1 MARLRSFESKLDKL
15 KNDFAKKVQALA
27 DEVREEVSAICVKHK
42 LDYLS
47 GNGVMVF
54 YGSWGGDEVSIGNSR
69 DAETDYDGA
78 FSYLVKI
85 FEVLELEIGRD
96 DYLGYYVADVRT
108 RS

>member
-1 MARLRSFESKLDKL
+1 MARLRSFESKLNKL
-15 KNDFAKKVQALA
+15 QDAFTKSVQELA

-42 LDYLS
+42 LDYMA

-85 FEVLELEIGRD
+85 FEVLELEVARD

-108 RS
+108 RG